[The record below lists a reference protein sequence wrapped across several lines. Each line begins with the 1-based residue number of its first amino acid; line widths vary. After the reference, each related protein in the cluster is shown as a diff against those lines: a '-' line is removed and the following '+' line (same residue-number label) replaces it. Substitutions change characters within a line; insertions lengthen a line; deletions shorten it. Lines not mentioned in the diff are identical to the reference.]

1 MEKLVEVKDHM
12 AETGKGL
19 RSQNQSQHGRT
30 GRRRK
35 RKAKQSCI
43 DRPAVIDA
51 DPMLIKLSQWLC
63 RHGQTK
69 PSTKLRPALFSSTGR
84 GLQATVPVKTGE
96 VLVSIPKSAMITCE
110 TVLCDALLNKALQ
123 ASHLSFKAME
133 ILSFF
138 LLYHK
143 YLGKNSDWH
152 LYIDSLP
159 TTYTVPAY
167 CSAEEVDLLPEFLK
181 TFTHKQNESV
191 NECFVNIKTIVA
203 CSSYSLGYIFSPL
216 CIEDVRWA
224 WFTVN
229 TRAVYL
235 KNDNPSPLLVDE
247 DVCALAPYLDLLNHS
262 HTAQVTTGINQE
274 NSCYEITT
282 HVPYDQ
288 FTQVFIN
295 YGPHDNIKLC
305 IEYGFTLPSNPYS
318 YVPVTLEEVLDA
330 VHLVD
335 GDSLR
340 KSAVPEKTKLIYF
353 HNIDKN
359 LSVSRDG
366 PSWNLE
372 VVVTVYLMKPDELQ
386 QDWNFVYSSPHTV
399 HHRCLVK
406 KCLVHLFLSKAIHL
420 RACMEKLSEL
430 TKCSDACMV
439 TRQLVEECSSIFEEA
454 TAF

>member
-1 MEKLVEVKDHM
+1 MEVKGCV
-12 AETGKGL
+12 AERGKGL
-19 RSQNQSQHGRT
+19 RSQSQSQHGRT

-35 RKAKQSCI
+35 RKAKQCSI
-43 DRPAVIDA
+43 NRPVVIDD
-51 DPMLIKLSQWLC
+51 DPILIQLSQWLC
-63 RHGQTK
+63 HHGQTK
-69 PSTKLRPALFSSTGR
+69 PSTKLRPAVFSCTGR
-84 GLQATVPVKTGE
+84 GLQASMPVKVGE
-96 VLVSIPKSAMITCE
+96 VLVSIPKSTMITCE
-110 TVLCDALLNKALQ
+110 TVFCNTLLNKALQ

-152 LYIDSLP
+152 LYLDSLP

-181 TFTHKQNESV
+181 TFAQNQDESV
-191 NECFVNIKTIVA
+191 NKCFVNIKTIVA
-203 CSSYSLGYIFSPL
+203 CSSHSLGYLFSPL
-216 CIEDVRWA
+216 CIKDVRWA
-224 WFTVN
+224 WFAVN

-282 HVPYDQ
+282 LVPYDQ

-305 IEYGFTLPSNPYS
+305 IEYGFILPSNPHN

-330 VHLVD
+330 VLFVD

-359 LSVSRDG
+359 LSVGMDG

-372 VVVTVYLMKPDELQ
+372 VVVTVCLMKPDELQ
-386 QDWNFVYSSPHTV
+386 QDWNLIYSSPHTV
-399 HHRCLVK
+399 HHRCLVR
-406 KCLVHLFLSKAIHL
+406 KCLVHLFLTKAIHF
-420 RACMEKLSEL
+420 RACMEKLSKL
-430 TKCSDACMV
+430 KKCSDACMV
-439 TRQLVEECSSIFEEA
+439 ARHLMEECCSILEEA
-454 TAF
+454 AVF